1 MGRFIPRHRL
11 KAGAL
16 ALPTTRLPPR
26 SVGRSLLGA
35 RLTVRIGVQAAFVGL
50 PYPPRS
56 RPLRPIGWRFRRVPL
71 IAPSTQNARA
81 GIAAVEGQV
90 RRRSPTVAM
99 TCKTLAVRAPFAKM
113 GFIATDALT
122 HRLA

>member
-16 ALPTTRLPPR
+16 ALPTRLPPR

-56 RPLRPIGWRFRRVPL
+56 RPLRPIGWRFRRFRSSRHRRKTPEPGL
-71 IAPSTQNARA
+71 PQWR
-81 GIAAVEGQV
+81 GQV

>member
-16 ALPTTRLPPR
+16 ALPLRACRLGR
-26 SVGRSLLGA
+26 SVGHLGA

-50 PYPPRS
+50 PYLPGRGRYGPS
-56 RPLRPIGWRFRRVPL
+56 GGAGGSPL

-99 TCKTLAVRAPFAKM
+99 TQDACCPGAVR
-113 GFIATDALT
+113 
-122 HRLA
+122 